1 MAAVTYSPK
10 FAPEVAATAKT
21 GKSVCARLWARSFEA
36 RRLQAER
43 EIRMHVSYLPQEMVE
58 HYKKLPFQR

>member
-21 GKSVCARLWARSFEA
+21 GKSFWARVWDCIIEVRACVRSRA
-36 RRLQAER
+36 
-43 EIRMHVSYLPQEMVE
+43 
-58 HYKKLPFQR
+58 